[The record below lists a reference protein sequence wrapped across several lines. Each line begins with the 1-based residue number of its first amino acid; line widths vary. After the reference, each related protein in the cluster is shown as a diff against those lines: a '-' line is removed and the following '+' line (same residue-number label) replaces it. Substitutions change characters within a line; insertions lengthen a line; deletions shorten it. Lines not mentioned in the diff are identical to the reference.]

1 MTALKPIDNRRVRG
15 VAAESYPSNRICAH
29 PDCDKAV
36 DLRPSG
42 DPTVHHIFPRSL
54 TKSDSYFVEITTDP
68 VIWGE
73 EHVGEADII
82 EVTPH
87 AVGLC
92 GSGTT
97 GHHGD
102 VEEHRAWI
110 KLEDGEYRW
119 YDRVAPAD
127 PHDEIPEDWQEWVL
141 VGPLNPQPGSVDGK
155 TKKKRTVRGTAA
167 RDERKTV
174 SVRLPEGTSGA
185 DWDELLEEASKVE
198 LEQKDTQFVPEKGA
212 VTVGRLLVAVLERF
226 MGRVG

>member
-15 VAAESYPSNRICAH
+15 VAAESYPSNQICAH
-29 PDCDKAV
+29 PDCDKPV

-54 TKSDSYFVEITTDP
+54 TKSDSYFVEIIEDASVEDP
-68 VIWGE
+68 DARERDMVI
-73 EHVGEADII
+73 
-82 EVTPH
+82 PH

-97 GHHGD
+97 LHHGD

-110 KLEDGEYRW
+110 KLEDGVYVW
-119 YDRVAPAD
+119 YDRGAPTD
-127 PHDEIPEDWQEWVL
+127 PHDEIPEDWQEWVR
-141 VGPLNPQPGSVDGK
+141 VGELNPQPGSVDGK
-155 TKKKRTVRGTAA
+155 TKKKRTVKGTAERA
-167 RDERKTV
+167 ERKTV
-174 SVRLPEGTSGA
+174 SVRLPEGTSGE

-198 LEQKDTQFVPEKGA
+198 LEQKDTQFVPERGA

-226 MGRVG
+226 TGRVG